1 MTKYANADATEMVA
15 MMTDYAQYLA
25 KYAEAMKKM
34 NEMNEDELSP
44 AVQLYYV
51 EVTTRIN
58 KKLMEA
64 AVTQ

>member
-1 MTKYANADATEMVA
+1 
-15 MMTDYAQYLA
+15 
-25 KYAEAMKKM
+25 M